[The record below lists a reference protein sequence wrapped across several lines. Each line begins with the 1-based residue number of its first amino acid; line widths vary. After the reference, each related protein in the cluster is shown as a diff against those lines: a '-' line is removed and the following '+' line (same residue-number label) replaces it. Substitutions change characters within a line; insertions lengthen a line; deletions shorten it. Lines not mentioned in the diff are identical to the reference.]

1 MSRKAKGGDH
11 GEVHADERWLITYAD
26 MITLLLAVF
35 IVLYALSDTNVRKFN
50 EFAQS
55 LSSAFNT
62 DVFSGSSQFTVSAGV
77 ESAPETGEQ
86 VTGVGFMS
94 SQTTALQAAI
104 EDYAI
109 SHGLEGEVSVSEVD
123 EGVSIKITA
132 GVLFAPG
139 RARLLDAYVGLL
151 ETTASSI
158 VPTTGV
164 VTVIG
169 HTDDLNPDGALY
181 ADNFELS
188 VARALTVLDF
198 LREAGVDEDR
208 LRVSGAAQY
217 EPLHLN
223 DTEAHRAQ
231 NRYVEI
237 RVRAGAP
244 TEVTPGVEPVDPSF
258 NPVFGE

>member
-1 MSRKAKGGDH
+1 MARKRKGDH
-11 GEVHADERWLITYAD
+11 GDTHQDERWLVTYAD

-35 IVLYALSDTNVRKFN
+35 IVMYALSDTNLRKFN
-50 EFAQS
+50 
-55 LSSAFNT
+55 AFST
-62 DVFSGSSQFTVSAGV
+62 DVMSGSSQVTISAGV
-77 ESAPETGEQ
+77 ETAPDMGIQAGGSTFLNGETA
-86 VTGVGFMS
+86 
-94 SQTTALQAAI
+94 ALQAAI
-104 EDYAI
+104 KDYAI
-109 SHGLEGEVSVSEVD
+109 AHGLQGDVSVSEVS

-139 RARLLDAYVGLL
+139 RARLLDEYLGLL
-151 ETTASSI
+151 QRAAESI
-158 VPTTGV
+158 VPMPGV

-169 HTDDLNPDGALY
+169 HTDDLSPDGALY

-198 LREAGVDEDR
+198 LREAGIDESR

-217 EPLHLN
+217 EPLYAN
-223 DTEAHRAQ
+223 DTDQHREQ

-237 RVRAGAP
+237 RVRTEAAP
-244 TEVTPGVEPVDPSF
+244 ATSPDATADPSF